1 MHSSRRE
8 KCALR
13 LFVHFFGR
21 RDYSLRPFCAQ
32 NKLLLKEVIDMTL
45 NILFFTITIKTRKIS
60 AEEALRDQMVREAYE
75 ENKLR
80 AYSVHRLL

>member
-1 MHSSRRE
+1 
-8 KCALR
+8 
-13 LFVHFFGR
+13 
-21 RDYSLRPFCAQ
+21 
-32 NKLLLKEVIDMTL
+32 MTL